1 MVSVVEYGWRRVAIV
16 TAVMLAAL
24 LETLDSTI
32 VNVALPTI
40 EGNLGASIEDG
51 LWIVTGYIMANV
63 VAIPLNPFLTRV
75 LGRTRYFTI
84 CIGGFTAASLLCST
98 AHALPALI
106 AFRLLQGAFGG
117 GLIATSQIV
126 MRETF
131 PPHAIGISSALFA
144 IALILG
150 PALGPLAGGY
160 LTDTFSWPWIFT
172 VNVLPGTIAT
182 IVLALLLREPAP
194 PQRTRIDWL
203 GVSLLAAGLGSLQF
217 LLDNGE
223 RSDWFANANIAAAGW
238 VALLALAAFA
248 WWQLAGTPRPI
259 VDLHVLRFRSVAVGS
274 AIGMAFGALIFAPA
288 ILTPLYSASIL
299 GYTTSQSGLL
309 LAIRAIPVVLLTP
322 VFATLAQRGTD
333 VRYMLGTGFALT
345 AGSLAWLALR
355 MTPDS
360 PFAAL
365 ASGLF
370 VSGIGQSMLLV
381 PLIVGVLSTTP
392 AQLNGKISPLITLCV
407 QLGGSI
413 ASAAAITLF
422 DRRSAFHLDVISTAI
437 TAPHLQVLGLVPS
450 PETLARIAAGATQQ
464 ASTLGFADTMFAVAV
479 LALIVLP
486 LVFLFPRSRAITE
499 VAEA

>member
-1 MVSVVEYGWRRVAIV
+1 MVEYGWRRVAIV
-16 TAVMLAAL
+16 TAVMFAAL

-51 LWIVTGYIMANV
+51 LWIITGYIMANV

-98 AHALPALI
+98 AHTLPALI
-106 AFRLLQGAFGG
+106 AFRMLQGAFGG
-117 GLIATSQIV
+117 GLIVTSQIV

-131 PPHAIGISSALFA
+131 PPAAIGISSALFA

-160 LTDTFSWPWIFT
+160 LTDNFSWPWIFT

-182 IVLALLLREPAP
+182 IVLALLLREPVA

-203 GVSLLAAGLGSLQF
+203 GVGLLAAGLGSLQF

-223 RSDWFANANIAAAGW
+223 RSDWFASSSIAVAGW
-238 VALLALAAFA
+238 TALLALAAFG
-248 WWQLAGTPRPI
+248 WWQWSGTSRPV

-274 AIGMAFGALIFAPA
+274 AIGMSFGALIFAPA

-299 GYTTSQSGLL
+299 GYSTSQSGLL

-322 VFATLAQRGTD
+322 VFATVAQRGAD
-333 VRYMLGTGFALT
+333 VRYLLGSGFALT

-360 PFAAL
+360 PFGAL
-365 ASGLF
+365 AAGLF
-370 VSGIGQSMLLV
+370 VSGIGQSMLMV

-392 AQLNGKISPLITLCV
+392 PELNGKISPLITLCV

-413 ASAAAITLF
+413 ASAASITLF
-422 DRRSAFHLDVISTAI
+422 DRRSAFHLDVLSAAI
-437 TAPHLQVLGLVPS
+437 TPPHLQALGLVPT
-450 PETLARIAAGATQQ
+450 PATLAQIAASATRQ
-464 ASTLGFADTMFAVAV
+464 ASTLGFADAMYAVAV
-479 LALIVLP
+479 LAAIVLP
-486 LVFLFPRSRAITE
+486 LVFLFPRSRAMAE
-499 VAEA
+499 VVDG